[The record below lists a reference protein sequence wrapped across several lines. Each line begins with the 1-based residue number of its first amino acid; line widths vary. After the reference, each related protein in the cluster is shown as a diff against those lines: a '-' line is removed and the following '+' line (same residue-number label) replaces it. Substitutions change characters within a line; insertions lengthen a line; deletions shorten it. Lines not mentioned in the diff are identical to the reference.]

1 MIISKEEY
9 EKLLND
15 KFDWEQQAN
24 KALAV
29 AKDIAATR
37 DGYVEVCKKLKEY
50 RIPKLIKIE
59 PYQYGEEYWCPTCD
73 HFLGIESNKHKKFC
87 DECGQALKYKEEEK
101 WELV

>member
-15 KFDWEQQAN
+15 KFEWEQQAN

-29 AKDIAATR
+29 AKEIAETR

-50 RIPKLIKIE
+50 RTPMKTVEKSYTFDHE
-59 PYQYGEEYWCPTCD
+59 HRCPRCD
-73 HFLGIESNKHKKFC
+73 NFLGFIYNKQKKFC
-87 DECGQALKYKEEEK
+87 DNCGQALKYKEEE
-101 WELV
+101 E